1 MHVPASIQ
9 DLNLGTCIDAS
20 RIVHAAGMH
29 LLITSQIFSV
39 AHDGLRLRHVLPS
52 QVASIQGGLAAD
64 TTSDASYAAQAGI
77 PLPAGYSPPPA
88 SSATPALNP
97 NPCLGEDPGY
107 STGLTTAFYGDY
119 IGKGQ
124 FDTTSPTFERC
135 AILIPPDRLSCPI
148 AVAQLEDCV
157 TRRARSW
164 HSQAMNRGAALP
176 QVPALSWLTVTT
188 HTHLCIQLL
197 SYAHQDIHNS
207 GMCASQV

>member
-1 MHVPASIQ
+1 MQGFHACLASIQ
-9 DLNLGTCIDAS
+9 DLNLGTCIEAS
-20 RIVHAAGMH
+20 RAVHAAGMH
-29 LLITSQIFSV
+29 LLITSQFFSI
-39 AHDGLRLRHVLPS
+39 AHNGLNLRHVLLS

-88 SSATPALNP
+88 SSAAPALNP

-135 AILIPPDRLSCPI
+135 AICVPPDRLFNLLLWHYRRTLCPEEQESGI
-148 AVAQLEDCV
+148 V
-157 TRRARSW
+157 RRCTEEQHGSLRL
-164 HSQAMNRGAALP
+164 HCLGSQ
-176 QVPALSWLTVTT
+176 
-188 HTHLCIQLL
+188 
-197 SYAHQDIHNS
+197 
-207 GMCASQV
+207 

>member
-1 MHVPASIQ
+1 M
-9 DLNLGTCIDAS
+9 
-20 RIVHAAGMH
+20 
-29 LLITSQIFSV
+29 
-39 AHDGLRLRHVLPS
+39 
-52 QVASIQGGLAAD
+52 ASIQGGLAAD

-135 AILIPPDRLSCPI
+135 AICVPPDRLFNLLLWHYRRTLCPEEQESGI
-148 AVAQLEDCV
+148 VRRCTEEQHGSLCKQGHALME
-157 TRRARSW
+157 RRA
-164 HSQAMNRGAALP
+164 AMSVCELLLQQG
-176 QVPALSWLTVTT
+176 
-188 HTHLCIQLL
+188 HTSL
-197 SYAHQDIHNS
+197 
-207 GMCASQV
+207 ASSS